1 MRALEIL
8 IRTAILVVLVGGGG
22 TIAGLVMRSDALRQ
36 PMMYVLL
43 AGLAVTGAILAWAT
57 IIGVY
62 HLFLYLFTNRRPLGF
77 FATTSKD
84 DAGDASQAPPG

>member
-8 IRTAILVVLVGGGG
+8 IRTAILTVLVGGGG
-22 TIAGLVMRSDALRQ
+22 TIAAFVMRSNTLRE
-36 PMMYVLL
+36 PMMWVLIV
-43 AGLAVTGAILAWAT
+43 GLGVTGAILAWAT
-57 IIGVY
+57 IIGLY

-84 DAGDASQAPPG
+84 DPGNPDTPAA